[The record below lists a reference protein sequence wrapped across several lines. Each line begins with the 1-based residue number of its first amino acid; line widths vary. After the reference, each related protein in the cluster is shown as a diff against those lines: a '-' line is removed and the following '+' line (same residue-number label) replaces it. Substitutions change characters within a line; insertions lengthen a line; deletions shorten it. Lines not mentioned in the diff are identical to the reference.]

1 MERLDRAALA
11 QAYMVRPKLLMA
23 FWCMLND
30 GPSVG
35 MHSERTTR
43 QAWGIFFMV
52 IDHVGWKVVSDA
64 LTELSESE
72 ARSFVH
78 KLITRGQSGWYVFA
92 FKIHVDYRLMF
103 VTGLQV

>member
-1 MERLDRAALA
+1 MEGLERAGLA
-11 QAYMVRPKLLMA
+11 QAYLVRPKLLMA
-23 FWCMLND
+23 FWWVLND

-35 MHSERTTR
+35 VHSERTTR
-43 QAWGIFFMV
+43 QAWGIFFMA
-52 IDHVGWKVVSDA
+52 IGHEGWKVVSDA

-78 KLITRGQSGWYVFA
+78 KLITRGQSGWYVFV
-92 FKIHVDYRLMF
+92 FKTHVDYRLMF